1 MTYNFRIMDL
11 IADPCGRKYRTFE
24 TADGAKTFMRKACNN
39 LRKAGYVV
47 DYTAKTLRAWPD
59 YGGKAIVYLMMEVHV
74 DF

>member
-11 IADPCGRKYRTFE
+11 VADPCGKKYQTFD
-24 TADGAKTFMRKACNN
+24 TLNGAETFMRKAYND